1 MERKFY
7 PENFEYFL
15 KGHADNFRMTPSK
28 KVWHGIYNDLYPGR
42 RWPSIAMSMV
52 FIFTLVVI
60 GHLNTTNS
68 HNTPLSNVAY
78 TNNLAT
84 FSSTK
89 QKTKSTPVN
98 RTLTYINTD
107 TDIAAVNIIEA
118 EHENQ
123 INTLTPV
130 TVQNNNII
138 TKNSPLVEATNT
150 LVNATSYPT
159 ESNNSDETN
168 NNITVEKNTS
178 IKEKKV
184 TDPDNF
190 SSEALLSITKTKK
203 NKAEWTYYLAPT
215 LSYRNF
221 RDNPNQIN
229 NSVNQ
234 KPMIGLEAGAVMSF
248 KISKQLQALSGFQ
261 LNYSGYNIRA
271 NHTHPI
277 LSTLMVNT
285 NVPGFKEPYTTISLY
300 GNRTGNSN
308 AKLKN
313 YSIYASIPLGLQY
326 TFGVNDNIKL
336 NAEATFQ
343 PSVLITG
350 NAQLL
355 STDRKNYLNGESMS
369 RKWNMSTNFGTFV
382 SFKTSSY
389 NWKIGPQINYQLL
402 STYTGRSP
410 YNEHFINYGIR
421 FGISKNQ
428 K

>member
-7 PENFEYFL
+7 PENFEHFL

-84 FSSTK
+84 FSSAK
-89 QKTKSTPVN
+89 QKTKSTPDN
-98 RTLTYINTD
+98 RTLTYINPD
-107 TDIAAVNIIEA
+107 TDIAAINVIEA
-118 EHENQ
+118 EPESQ
-123 INTLTPV
+123 VNTLSPV
-130 TVQNNNII
+130 TAQSDNIV
-138 TKNSPLVEATNT
+138 TKNSPVVEATNT

-159 ESNNSDETN
+159 ETNNSDETK
-168 NNITVEKNTS
+168 NNIPVEKNKSS
-178 IKEKKV
+178 IEEKKV
-184 TDPDNF
+184 SSPDNVG
-190 SSEALLSITKTKK
+190 SEALLSITTRKK
-203 NKAEWTYYLAPT
+203 NKADWTYYLAPT

-234 KPMIGLEAGAVMSF
+234 KPMIGLEAGVVMSF
-248 KISKQLQALSGFQ
+248 KISKQLKGLSGFQ
-261 LNYSGYNIRA
+261 VNYSGYNIRA

-300 GNRTGNSN
+300 GNRTGSSN
-308 AKLKN
+308 VKLKN
-313 YSIYASIPLGLQY
+313 YSIYASIPVGLQY
-326 TFGVNDNIKL
+326 TFDVNDNIKL

-350 NAQLL
+350 NAYLL
-355 STDRKNYLNGESMS
+355 STDRKNYLNGESMT
-369 RKWNMSTNFGTFV
+369 RKWNR
-382 SFKTSSY
+382 Y
-389 NWKIGPQINYQLL
+389 
-402 STYTGRSP
+402 
-410 YNEHFINYGIR
+410 
-421 FGISKNQ
+421 
-428 K
+428 